1 MLKSVFSV
9 CLEPSPSPPYFSFP
23 ACQEIRWNLY
33 SGPRPVLG
41 QATCLESQ
49 ALVLQNQKD

>member
-33 SGPRPVLG
+33 SGPQSVLG

-49 ALVLQNQKD
+49 ALVLQSQKD